1 MKTKANTMFRS
12 GALCLCL
19 AILAGCATDG
29 NHHEVNTFDPIPSID
44 LGDHGVEPVKPKSA
58 VELLRAAE
66 GEFQLGNQAQED
78 GDQEAALRHYTAML
92 EHLVEADLDPTIFY
106 NLRGEFSR
114 ILDSTSRQAHLF
126 ETGTG
131 IEWADKNFSGVLVAK
146 DIEIPTVL
154 HERVLKEIEEIQEVY
169 PRNFQNGLNRYAK
182 YAPHIRS
189 ELAKAGLP
197 TDLVWLA
204 MVESQYAPWVT
215 SRAGA
220 GGMWQF
226 MKATG
231 ERYGLRV
238 DSYVDERYDW
248 EKATQAA
255 CGYLKDLGER
265 FDGEWSL
272 ALTAYN
278 MGEYGMERAIA
289 SNGGE
294 RDLFKL
300 IETGAA
306 SKRMQEETK
315 KFYPKFL
322 ASMIVASNPQR
333 FGFTMEP
340 EAPDAVLRVP
350 VEGSY
355 SLATLEQACGLE
367 NGTLKRLNPGLI
379 KGVTPPSGEYPVVVP
394 ADVSGIFIASLNR
407 SVDSEIRTAYT
418 PEPESSSSTY
428 VVRRGE
434 TLSEIAKR
442 HNVSLK
448 ELMDANKLRSARL
461 VHVGKRLIIPGG
473 QQGVVTV
480 EAAST
485 TSESG
490 ERMYR
495 VKQGDTLFE
504 IARRENVSYKDL
516 QKFNNLTN
524 TSRIKVGD
532 VLRLSPGSGGSAPAQ
547 TGEISEDVDLAK
559 VVPAAQSAVPAAPE
573 PQKKTHVVKRGEYPS
588 RIAAQYGVKLEDLLK
603 WNKLSSR
610 STIRVGQKL
619 TIYASDS
626 GEAPVET
633 VQMAALVEPA
643 SSANVVE
650 AYLAP
655 KEETKVESI
664 THTVQR
670 GEYPSRIAGKYGVKL
685 NDLLAWNNL
694 TSRSTIRPGQ
704 KLIIKK
710 TGSGTTAA
718 STPSR
723 PEFHTVAKGDFTST
737 IAEKYGIPL
746 SELLKMNGMT
756 SRSVIRIGQ
765 KLRLQPEGQAQ
776 AAPVQVAK
784 VEPATEPAPVAP
796 VPVAEPAASDTT
808 YTVQSGDFPATIA
821 KKQGVALNDLLAW
834 NNLTKDSMIR
844 VGQKLIIKGGT
855 TSGSTEIAKLAPAPI
870 AETAPLTREHVVR
883 KGEFPARIAK
893 DYGVSVDDLLAWN
906 NLDKSSTL
914 RIGQKLAIKGG
925 STTVPAAPGATV
937 KTTSSQ
943 PAPAKTHKV
952 GSGESA
958 WSIAQRYDVAVDDL
972 LSWNN
977 LTKSSTLRIGQTL
990 VVQGAKGS
998 GGSSSSSS
1006 APAISTHEVKRG
1018 DNPTSI
1024 AQKYNMGVKDLF
1036 TLNGWSKTPV
1046 LQLGQKVKVQSK

>member
-1 MKTKANTMFRS
+1 MKTKAYTLLRS
-12 GALCLCL
+12 GAICSCL

-29 NHHEVNTFDPIPSID
+29 SHHEVNTFDPIPSID
-44 LGDHGVEPVKPKSA
+44 LGEHGVDPVKPKSA

-126 ETGTG
+126 EKGTG

-154 HERVLKEIEEIQEVY
+154 HERVLKEIEEIQESY

-189 ELAKAGLP
+189 EFAKAGLP

-226 MKATG
+226 MKGTG
-231 ERYGLRV
+231 ERYGLRI

-265 FDGEWSL
+265 FDGEWAL

-394 ADVSGIFIASLNR
+394 ADVSGTFIASLNR
-407 SVDSEIRTAYT
+407 SADSEIRTAYT

-448 ELMDANKLRSARL
+448 ELMDANKIRSARL

-473 QQGVVTV
+473 QPSVGTV

-485 TSESG
+485 TTSDSG

-504 IARRENVSYKDL
+504 IARRESLSYKDL
-516 QKFNNLTN
+516 QKYNNLTN
-524 TSRIKVGD
+524 TSRIRVGD
-532 VLRLSPGSGGSAPAQ
+532 VLRLSPGSGSPSPAQ
-547 TGEISEDVDLAK
+547 IEEQVLAK
-559 VVPAAQSAVPAAPE
+559 VEPAPQSAVSAAPE

-588 RIAAQYGVKLEDLLK
+588 RIAAQYGVKTEDLLK

-619 TIYASDS
+619 TIYAPAS
-626 GEAPVET
+626 GSTPVET
-633 VQMAALVEPA
+633 VQVAALAEPA
-643 SSANVVE
+643 SSADVVE
-650 AYLAP
+650 AYVAP
-655 KEETKVESI
+655 KVETKVESI

-685 NDLLAWNNL
+685 NDLLAWNSL
-694 TSRSTIRPGQ
+694 TSKSTIRPGQ
-704 KLIIKK
+704 KLIIRKS
-710 TGSGTTAA
+710 GSGTTAA

-723 PEFHTVAKGDFTST
+723 PEFHTVAKGDFAST

-746 SELLKMNGMT
+746 SELLKMNDMT
-756 SRSVIRIGQ
+756 SRSVIRVGQ
-765 KLRLQPEGQAQ
+765 KLRLQAEGEAQ
-776 AAPVQVAK
+776 SAPVQVAK
-784 VEPATEPAPVAP
+784 VETTTEPAPVP
-796 VPVAEPAASDTT
+796 VMGPAASDTT

-821 KKQGVALNDLLAW
+821 QKQGVALNDLLAW

-844 VGQKLIIKGGT
+844 VGQKLIIKGGA
-855 TSGSTEIAKLAPAPI
+855 TSGSTEIAKVAPAPI
-870 AETAPLTREHVVR
+870 AEAAPLTREHVVR
-883 KGEFPARIAK
+883 KGEFPAKIAK

-925 STTVPAAPGATV
+925 STTVPAAPGTTV

-958 WSIAQRYDVAVDDL
+958 WSIAQRYDVSVDDL

-977 LTKSSTLRIGQTL
+977 LTKSSTLRVGQML

-998 GGSSSSSS
+998 GGSSS

-1024 AQKYNMGVKDLF
+1024 AHKYNMGVKDLF

-1046 LQLGQKVKVQSK
+1046 LQLGQKVKVQPK